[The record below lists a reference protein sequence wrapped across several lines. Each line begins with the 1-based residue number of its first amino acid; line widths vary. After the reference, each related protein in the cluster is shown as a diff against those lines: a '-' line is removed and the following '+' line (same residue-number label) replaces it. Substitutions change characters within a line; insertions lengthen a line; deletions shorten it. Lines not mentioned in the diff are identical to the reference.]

1 MINRAGVKSGMNATT
16 TSLEDALAYVI
27 HNLKR
32 QLKADK
38 LFITACDGANNRIIK
53 AFNHLEPAMQEQPG
67 DPDAVTVELTA
78 DKPRLS
84 VPIVTA
90 DNHAY
95 GTIHIVHSE
104 PFELSDE
111 QLMQLQSMAAF
122 IAYAIDL
129 ENTAVT
135 DSLTGLYNR
144 RYLHKL
150 FDKEAPSGVMF
161 IDLNDFKWINDQFG
175 HETGDKLLIQI
186 SNRLRSHLRKSDRI
200 IRYGGDEFLICFPQL
215 AEESGIRTVKEKIER
230 SFQDPFLT
238 DDVPVFIT
246 ASIGVSSNQGV
257 YVSLRQLIANADQE
271 MYTAKQHY
279 KNSL

>member
-1 MINRAGVKSGMNATT
+1 MNATT
-16 TSLEDALAYVI
+16 SSLEDALAYVI

-53 AFNHLEPAMQEQPG
+53 AFNHLEPAMQEQPD
-67 DPDAVTVELTA
+67 DPDAVTMELTA

-90 DNHAY
+90 DNHTY
-95 GTIHIVHSE
+95 GTIHIVHTE
-104 PFELSDE
+104 PFEPTEE

-150 FDKEAPSGVMF
+150 FDNGEAPSGVMF

-257 YVSLRQLIANADQE
+257 YVSLRQLIANADQA
-271 MYTAKQHY
+271 MYAAKQHY